1 MSTSPNSPFACLSSG
16 TPGPCSTTGGNINL
30 KSPYTP
36 RFHPISI
43 YTSSTH
49 NSSSIDGSPFDGNP
63 DEYHKRRAHSASS
76 HIRPAMKKIKTIML
90 SSPHS
95 SSAITSQYV
104 HDPSFIQQSDEGRN
118 NKHSLH
124 KDGVEQTTTQP
135 SADSGMKKAA
145 STHCR
150 QEKTG
155 TGVKGRNQGNQTL
168 PIPPKRPTWRTQASP
183 ISSPTRG
190 SSTVSSTQVPYADDE
205 VDELCDD
212 VSIKEE
218 ETEVLQN
225 ANVDRRSVRP
235 TGDGNDVTPYG
246 PIVAPLLVELNT
258 LFDNVLGSTVSIS
271 PPPHSLDLP
280 TSTGAITPTTSD
292 VTKSSLTS
300 SPSLDDR
307 TNIVDTPF
315 VKPVTPAVAPQ
326 ARVQT
331 ISKVSSKLSCVEIPS
346 LRRARP
352 SKYKKFSIPSMPPDS
367 EANQSI
373 IENTLNLF
381 SHAPPSSSDPNQ
393 NYHSAD
399 ILGSQISIDKKDR
412 SKTKKRESQVEQD
425 VEHSEGPSRK
435 RTMGD
440 QNTVEVKVEPE
451 EHNLSPQEMLRR
463 GRAKKFDDYWLSDGL
478 SSDAKRKKI
487 QIERERCRLLV
498 RGHLMIL
505 KKKPSS
511 YLRECKVL
519 VNPSLFPSKTKKTIR
534 KLVQVIRLAGGSII
548 GDFNDFASPNGR
560 TSSVHVQISSS
571 SHTKVKGEPGTQKIY
586 RLDLYEF
593 LQWFDRRSLD
603 PSPSIDTSSKNK
615 VRPTV
620 DPRDLV
626 IHSAKPSKKSRG
638 KAPRPIPSDQFYGNP
653 AASNRVLDVN
663 RNSRALSGSRA
674 ELRHAKRQHI
684 TRSTFTVRP
693 SIGSSNSRSTSDI
706 ASAPTETPLDRL
718 AKLFK
723 RARAP
728 RIRSEWLSVSES
740 QSLSEAKQK
749 GNEAVEGFYNDR
761 RLKWYKTAF
770 LELTEWTGE
779 TDLLRQHV
787 VYRVKGYKIAS
798 LDENRTM
805 SRIIKNAGGL
815 ILKNEHP
822 TQKHRRFAMV
832 KPNEISQEIRT
843 LAVQEEALLK
853 TELEL
858 CDYLFNRYLKTKS
871 LPEQLAMMI

>member
-16 TPGPCSTTGGNINL
+16 TPGPCSTSGGIIDV

-36 RFHPISI
+36 RFHPISV

-49 NSSSIDGSPFDGNP
+49 NSSSIDGSPFDGSP
-63 DEYHKRRAHSASS
+63 DECRKRRASSVSS
-76 HIRPAMKKIKTIML
+76 HIRPARKRNKIIML

-95 SSAITSQYV
+95 SNATTSQDV
-104 HDPSFIQQSDEGRN
+104 HVPSFSQQSDEGKN
-118 NKHSLH
+118 NVHSSH
-124 KDGVEQTTTQP
+124 KNGAEQTTVQS

-150 QEKTG
+150 QEETG

-168 PIPPKRPTWRTQASP
+168 SIAPKRPTWKTQASP

-190 SSTVSSTQVPYADDE
+190 TSTVSSAQVLRADDQ

-218 ETEVLQN
+218 ETEVVQN
-225 ANVDRRSVRP
+225 ANVDRRKVP
-235 TGDGNDVTPYG
+235 PGDGNGVTPYG
-246 PIVAPLLVELNT
+246 PTVARSLVELNT
-258 LFDNVLGSTVSIS
+258 LSDNVLGSSSSIS
-271 PPPHSLDLP
+271 PPSHTLDQPL
-280 TSTGAITPTTSD
+280 STGAITPTTSD
-292 VTKSSLTS
+292 VAKSTLTS

-307 TNIVDTPF
+307 TNIVNAPF

-326 ARVQT
+326 ARVQS
-331 ISKVSSKLSCVEIPS
+331 ISIVSSKLSCVEIPTM
-346 LRRARP
+346 RRARL
-352 SKYKKFSIPSMPPDS
+352 SKYQKFSIPSMLPDS

-373 IENTLNLF
+373 IRNTSNPL
-381 SHAPPSSSDPNQ
+381 SHAPPISFDPNQ
-393 NYHSAD
+393 DSHSAD
-399 ILGSQISIDKKDR
+399 ILGSQISIDKEDR
-412 SKTKKRESQVEQD
+412 LKTKKRKSQVKQD
-425 VEHSEGPSRK
+425 VEQSESPSRK
-435 RTMGD
+435 RTVVD

-451 EHNLSPQEMLRR
+451 VNNLSPQESLRR
-463 GRAKKFDDYWLSDGL
+463 GRAKKFDDYWLSEGL

-511 YLRECKVL
+511 YLRDCKVL
-519 VNPSLFPSKTKKTIR
+519 VNPSLFPSKMKKTIG
-534 KLVQVIRLAGGSII
+534 KLVQVIRLAGGN
-548 GDFNDFASPNGR
+548 FNDFASPNHVK
-560 TSSVHVQISSS
+560 SSVRVVISSS
-571 SHTKVKGEPGTQKIY
+571 SHTKVKVEPGTQKIY
-586 RLDLYEF
+586 HLDLYEF
-593 LQWFDRRSLD
+593 LQWFDRRSLN
-603 PSPSIDTSSKNK
+603 PSPSIDTSSRNK
-615 VRPTV
+615 VRHTF

-626 IHSAKPSKKSRG
+626 IHSAKHSKRSRDQ
-638 KAPRPIPSDQFYGNP
+638 APRPIPSDQFYGNT
-653 AASNRVLDVN
+653 AASNGVFNVN
-663 RNSRALSGSRA
+663 PNSRSLSGSRA
-674 ELRHAKRQHI
+674 ELRHAKRRHI
-684 TRSTFTVRP
+684 TRSTLTVRP
-693 SIGSSNSRSTSDI
+693 SIDSSNSRNTSDI

-728 RIRSEWLSVSES
+728 RIRSEWLSVSDS

-761 RLKWYKTAF
+761 RLKWFKTAF
-770 LELTEWTGE
+770 LELAEWTGE

-787 VYRVKGYKIAS
+787 VHRVKGYKIAS

-815 ILKNEHP
+815 ILNNEP
-822 TQKHRRFAMV
+822 ITQKHRRFALV

-843 LAVQEEALLK
+843 LAVQEEVLLK
-853 TELEL
+853 TEFGL

-871 LPEQLAMMI
+871 LPEQLAMLI